1 MPKRHFVFLCVIL
14 FLILKLILAFFKVLV
29 FFLAVADIPGLVED
43 AHINKGLGHA
53 FLRHI
58 ERCSSLLYVVDSSEN
73 NLIHDFNVL
82 KNEVKLYNKELLSL
96 PAALVA
102 NKIDLVENYEEKM
115 DTIEKELNIPVIAIS
130 GKHLMNIEKLKEII
144 RTMVDGVNKLKK

>member
-1 MPKRHFVFLCVIL
+1 M
-14 FLILKLILAFFKVLV
+14 
-29 FFLAVADIPGLVED
+29 VED

-58 ERCSSLLYVVDSSEN
+58 ERCSSLLYVIDSSQN
-73 NLIHDFNVL
+73 NLIHDFSVL
-82 KNEVKLYNKELLSL
+82 KNEVKLYNTELLSL

-102 NKIDLVENYEEKM
+102 NKIDLMENYEDKINR
-115 DTIEKELNIPVIAIS
+115 IEKELDIPVIAIS

-144 RTMVDGVNKLKK
+144 RMMVDGVNKLKR